1 MKKNKTNRNSSA
13 KKKETI
19 AFKPGPNGGEYADY
33 KLGTIARDKYRKN
46 YSVSY
51 GYNQYLGAANLTEA
65 KKILDKY
72 TAKKTKHLPI
82 HEVKV
87 GDRIKYDNGKERFT
101 LTITAVNHRDG
112 EVDVKWRN
120 KEGQIYSYDFENGF
134 VKKIKTTKK
143 Q

>member
-1 MKKNKTNRNSSA
+1 MKKKNTTKTSA
-13 KKKETI
+13 VV
-19 AFKPGPNGGEYADY
+19 FKPGPNGGEYANY
-33 KLGTIARDKYRKN
+33 KLGTIARDKSRKH
-46 YSVSY
+46 YSVRY
-51 GYNQYLGAANLTEA
+51 GYNQSSGVANLTEA
-65 KKILDKY
+65 KKFLDKY